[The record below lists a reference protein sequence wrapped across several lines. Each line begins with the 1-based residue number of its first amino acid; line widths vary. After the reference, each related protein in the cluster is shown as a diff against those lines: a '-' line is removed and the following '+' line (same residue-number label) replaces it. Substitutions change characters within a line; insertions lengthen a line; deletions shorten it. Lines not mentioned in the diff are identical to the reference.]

1 MGYRVKPGNDEGEA
15 IPTIGSRND
24 ERGRNGEGRW
34 NGEGGRND

>member
-15 IPTIGSRND
+15 ILTIGS
-24 ERGRNGEGRW
+24 RNGEGRW